1 MISDMTSL
9 NLNKE
14 KFVADCIAEY
24 KASDEYDITIV
35 FDEYFD
41 KIIDVPEV
49 AGSLSSTELS
59 DLHNELYLMVEK
71 ELVIDYE
78 SEAETDDDN
87 S

>member
-1 MISDMTSL
+1 MISFI
-9 NLNKE
+9 LNKE

-24 KASDEYDITIV
+24 KAADEYDITIV

-41 KIIDVPEV
+41 KTIDIPEV
-49 AGSLSSTELS
+49 AGSLSPTELS

-78 SEAETDDDN
+78 SEAETDDEN